1 MFTWFGVF
9 SRISPDILDRFSQS
23 FHHMKALNVQMMD
36 LYLIFKFVKER
47 CHGNQNNVERD
58 LCVHINSSDDQATFD
73 INLVGF

>member
-1 MFTWFGVF
+1 
-9 SRISPDILDRFSQS
+9 
-23 FHHMKALNVQMMD
+23 MKALNVQMMD
-36 LYLIFKFVKER
+36 LYLIFQFVKER